1 MPFSS
6 TAGCSIRVNA
16 REGPGSA
23 IESRALMSEPLKNDL
38 LLRALLREP
47 TPRRPIWLMRQ
58 AGRYLPQYRATRAR
72 AGGFL
77 EMCTNP
83 EIACEI
89 TLQPID
95 RFPLDAAILFSDILT
110 IPHAMNLGLEFEAG
124 EGPTFERPVRS
135 AADIDKLI
143 VPDPGRELKYVVD
156 AVALVRRELRGR
168 VPLIGFAGS
177 PWTVATYMVEGGSSK
192 TFGQIKRMMY
202 EAPRELHRLL
212 EVLAKAT
219 ILYLNAQIAAGAQ
232 AVMLFDTWGGV
243 LTPAQYEEFSL
254 RHMAQVIDALMRK
267 SEGRRVPNIVFTK
280 GGGAWLAKIAAIG
293 CDALG
298 VDWSTDLRDARQ
310 AVQGRVAL
318 QGNLDPSAL
327 FAAPETLRAETLR
340 VLESYG
346 AGPGHVFNLG
356 HGITPDVDPER
367 VALLVDTVQAY
378 SCNNSPL

>member
-1 MPFSS
+1 
-6 TAGCSIRVNA
+6 
-16 REGPGSA
+16 
-23 IESRALMSEPLKNDL
+23 
-38 LLRALLREP
+38 
-47 TPRRPIWLMRQ
+47 MRQ
-58 AGRYLPQYRATRAR
+58 AGRYLPEYRATRER

-77 EMCTNP
+77 QMCTNP

-89 TLQPID
+89 TLQPVD

-124 EGPTFERPVRS
+124 EGPTFEHPVRTP
-135 AADIDKLI
+135 ADIDRLA

-156 AVALVRRELRGR
+156 AVARVRRELGGR

-192 TFGQIKRMMY
+192 TFGRIKRLMY
-202 EAPRELHRLL
+202 ESPRELHRLL
-212 EVLAKAT
+212 ELLAKAT

-254 RHMAQVIDALMRK
+254 RHMAQVIDALTRK

-280 GGGAWLAKIAAIG
+280 GGGAWLGKIAAIG
-293 CDALG
+293 CDAVG
-298 VDWSTDLRDARQ
+298 VDWTTDLREARE
-310 AVQGRVAL
+310 AVGGGVAL
-318 QGNLDPSAL
+318 QGNLDPAAL
-327 FAAPETLRAETLR
+327 FATTEVLNAEALR
-340 VLESYG
+340 VLRSFG
-346 AGPGHVFNLG
+346 PGPGHVFNLG

-367 VALLVDTVQAY
+367 VALLVDTVQSFKVPA
-378 SCNNSPL
+378 